1 MNYLICA
8 TSTIFSY
15 FQTKH
20 MCEDNMREILVMSY
34 VNFIV
39 SMCVLLIMI
48 FKKPIKVVKHD
59 DLT

>member
-1 MNYLICA
+1 
-8 TSTIFSY
+8 
-15 FQTKH
+15 
-20 MCEDNMREILVMSY
+20 MREILVMSY